1 MKRLFVLLLAAAV
14 VLAAFVVVQP
24 LREAGRDAVGA
35 GRDLVAA
42 AGGFAEAAG
51 GVVDAAGDAVGA
63 AGDALESGRDTVGQ
77 AADTV
82 QAARQ
87 LNDACD
93 LVRAAVAPG
102 TPPEESAAKLQEAVT
117 IVDGVVAAYPD
128 LPGMSEL
135 ESGLALSKQALAAD
149 PTGETLG
156 VTRGQVDEACSRI
169 PPLP

>member
-1 MKRLFVLLLAAAV
+1 MVMKRLFLVLLAAAV

-24 LREAGRDAVGA
+24 LREAGRDAVSA
-35 GRDLVAA
+35 GRDLADA

-51 GVVDAAGDAVGA
+51 GVVDAAGDVVGS
-63 AGDALESGRDTVGQ
+63 AGDAVGQ
-77 AADTV
+77 ATDTV

-93 LVRAAVAPG
+93 LVRDAVAPG
-102 TPPEESAAKLQEAVT
+102 ATPEESAAKLEEAVS

-135 ESGLALSKQALAAD
+135 STGLALSKQALAAD
-149 PTGETLG
+149 PTGQSLG